1 MGKTYKDRNKFRR
14 FRDEGYDSY
23 NASRDMK
30 QNAKRFRQDRNDKR
44 SVQENDDR
52 NE

>member
-14 FRDEGYDSY
+14 FRDDNYDSY
-23 NASRDMK
+23 YANRDMK
-30 QNAKRFRQDRNDKR
+30 QNAKRFRQDRNVKR
-44 SVQENDDR
+44 TVREDDDR